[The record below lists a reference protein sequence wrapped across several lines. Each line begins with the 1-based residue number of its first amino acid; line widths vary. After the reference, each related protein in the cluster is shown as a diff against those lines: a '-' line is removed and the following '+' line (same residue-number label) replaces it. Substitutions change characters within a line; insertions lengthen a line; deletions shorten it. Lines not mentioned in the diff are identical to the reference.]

1 METDGLNEVIKQLT
15 SPSVI
20 EQMLRAKPSASEQL
34 IKSDKEIKKLEDNQ
48 NHNGLQ
54 IISSGFPLGE
64 D

>member
-34 IKSDKEIKKLEDNQ
+34 IKSDKEVKKLEDNQ
-48 NHNGLQ
+48 NQSGLQ
-54 IISSGFPLGE
+54 IVSSGFPLGE